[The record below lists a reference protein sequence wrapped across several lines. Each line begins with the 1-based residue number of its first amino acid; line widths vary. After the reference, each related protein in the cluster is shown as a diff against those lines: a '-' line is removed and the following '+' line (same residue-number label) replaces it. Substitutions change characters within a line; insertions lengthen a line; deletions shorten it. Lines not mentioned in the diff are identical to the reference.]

1 MFLEMVCSD
10 YITTCQ
16 SLYNL
21 KYIKQDPLAVILKSK
36 NQIWSTNSST
46 ILCNKEDVLDIL

>member
-21 KYIKQDPLAVILKSK
+21 KYIKQDPLAVILKWK

>member
-1 MFLEMVCSD
+1 MIVHADHRELIFSLSVLKKIFLQMVCSD

-21 KYIKQDPLAVILKSK
+21 KYIKQAPLAFILKWK
-36 NQIWSTNSST
+36 NQI
-46 ILCNKEDVLDIL
+46 